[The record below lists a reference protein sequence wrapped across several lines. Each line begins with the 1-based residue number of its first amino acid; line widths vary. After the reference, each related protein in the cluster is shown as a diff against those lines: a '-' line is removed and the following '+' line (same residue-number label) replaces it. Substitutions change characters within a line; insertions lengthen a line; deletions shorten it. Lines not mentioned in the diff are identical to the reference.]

1 MNKTPDFRKI
11 IRIALKIKKKSIPQ
25 VATDARVSISTIS
38 NFIKGDSD
46 ITSEK
51 LMAVCE
57 ALDIQV
63 RAKIKIKKGK
73 KDE

>member
-1 MNKTPDFRKI
+1 MNPTPDFRKI
-11 IRIALKIKKKSIPQ
+11 IRIALKVKKKSIPQ
-25 VATDARVSISTIS
+25 VATIARVSISTIS

-51 LMAVCE
+51 LLSVCS

-63 RAKIKIKKGK
+63 QAKIKTKKK
-73 KDE
+73 KTDE